1 MALDLTK
8 IPDLEVLA
16 GAGTQEPCAFGCFDP
31 EALRLLDKLS
41 QALLSSGLT
50 RKYPDLASVAFF
62 LRKRNLEGWYAH
74 LQEPGKRRG
83 RGLCLHIAPSNI
95 PLNFAF
101 SWIFGLLAGCSNIV
115 RLPSRTFPE
124 ADAFIA
130 VLREVLSE
138 HEKLACTQSF
148 VRYPRDSA
156 ITALLSEQADAR
168 LIWGGD
174 ATVKTIR
181 SLPARVW
188 CTDICFTDRWSCA
201 LINPQAVLQ
210 ASDPELRDLARR
222 FYNDTYLMDQQAC
235 SSPQLIVW
243 GGVSKEASERFWHAV
258 TEYAGSRYRIAA
270 KSAVDKYTLM
280 CDEAISRKEACGFLR
295 CANLLT
301 VEKLKALPEDP
312 ASLRGSCGY
321 FFELELEDSLAEL
334 FCKMPR
340 KAQTLS
346 VYGYDPKAVADEI
359 IKSGSACFDR
369 VVLVGRAMDIGPVW
383 DGHDLIGELSRR
395 LTAE

>member
-1 MALDLTK
+1 MALDLTN

-16 GAGTQEPCAFGCFDP
+16 GSGTLEPCAFCCFDP
-31 EALRLLDKLS
+31 DALGLLDKLS

-50 RKYPDLASVAFF
+50 RKYPDLTSVAFF
-62 LRKRNLEGWYAH
+62 LRKRNLEGWRAY
-74 LQEPGKRRG
+74 LQEPEKRRG

-130 VLREVLSE
+130 VLREVLPE
-138 HEKLACTQSF
+138 YEKLARSQSF
-148 VRYPRDSA
+148 VRYPRDSDA
-156 ITALLSEQADAR
+156 TALLSEQADAR

-174 ATVKTIR
+174 ATVKAIR
-181 SLPARVW
+181 ALPARVW

-222 FYNDTYLMDQQAC
+222 FYNDTYMMDQQAC

-243 GGVSKEASERFWHAV
+243 GGASREASKRFWHAV

-280 CDEAISRKEACGFLR
+280 CDEAISRQEACGFLR

-321 FFELELEDSLAEL
+321 FFEFELEDSLAEL

-346 VYGYDPKAVADEI
+346 VFGYDPKSVADEV
-359 IKSGSACFDR
+359 IKSGSTCFDR